1 MKKFSPF
8 VFSSFLIVNLLI
20 SSVFAQTGKKELTLN
35 DVFKSR
41 KFYASGVYGMKP
53 LNDGEHFCMMKKDS
67 LNIYSYKTGEYYG
80 TIVTSQQLIPEGDTT
95 PIPMYRYQLSKDEK
109 KILFSTKTESIYRR
123 SSISEYYVWDSN
135 SDKLMKLSDNGKQR
149 LATFSP
155 DGSKVAFVR
164 DNNLFIKDF
173 IANTEKQVT
182 NDGLRNNVINGAT
195 DWVYEEEFS
204 FSKAFFWSPD
214 GNRIAF
220 YRFDESN
227 VKEFQFTEWGDL
239 YPKEYKYKYPKAG
252 EDNSVIK
259 ILVYNLDSDS
269 TTEMDIGSDTDIYIP
284 RIKWTNDPSLLAIQW
299 MNRLQNNLKILLT
312 DVTTGANKVIYDE
325 TNKYYIDIT
334 DNLTFFEDNKQFIFT
349 SEMDGYNHIYLYSID
364 GELINQVT
372 KGEWDVT
379 SLKGVDEEKG
389 LVYFTSAEISPL
401 NRELYVVKLNGK
413 GKKKLSD
420 RDGTN
425 RPVFSKSYKY
435 YVNTYSSATTPSY
448 ITVNE
453 ANGKVIR
460 VLKDNSDLLETLA
473 EYDFSFIEFFKFTTS
488 EGVELNG
495 WMIKPPGFNPDKKYP
510 VLMNVYGGPG
520 SQTVK
525 NSWRANM
532 WNQMLAQKGIIL
544 VSVDNRGTGA
554 RGEEFKKMTYL
565 QLGKYETIDQIEA
578 AKYLGSLN
586 YVDSTRIGIWGW
598 SYGGYMSSLCITK
611 GADYF
616 SMAIAVAPVTNWR
629 YYDNIYTERFMR
641 TPQENP
647 DGYDDNSPIN
657 YVSELKGKY
666 LIVHGTADDNVHL
679 QNTMDMVT
687 ALDDANK
694 QFEMQLY
701 PNSNHGIYTGRNTT
715 MHLYTR
721 LTNFITDAF
730 LKK

>member
-1 MKKFSPF
+1 MF
-8 VFSSFLIVNLLI
+8 FLLANLL
-20 SSVFAQTGKKELTLN
+20 SSAVLAQTGKKELTLN
-35 DVFKSR
+35 DIFRSR
-41 KFYASGVYGMKP
+41 KFYASGVYGMRP
-53 LNDGEHFCMMKKDS
+53 LNDGEHFCMLKKDS
-67 LNIYSYKTGEYYG
+67 LNIYSYKTGEYAG
-80 TIVTSQQLIPEGDTT
+80 SIVTANKLIPEGDTT
-95 PIPMYRYQLSKDEK
+95 PIGMYRYQLSNDEK
-109 KILFSTKTESIYRR
+109 KILFATKTESIYRR
-123 SSISEYYVWDSN
+123 SSISDYYVYDSN
-135 SDKLMKLSDNGKQR
+135 SGKFTKLSNNGKQR

-155 DGSKVAFVR
+155 DGRKVAFVR
-164 DNNLFIKDF
+164 DNNLFIKDLESD
-173 IANTEKQVT
+173 TEKQIT
-182 NDGLRNNVINGAT
+182 SDGLKNNIINGAT

-214 GNRIAF
+214 GNKIAF

-252 EDNSVIK
+252 EANSVIK
-259 ILVYNLDSDS
+259 ILVYDVNDEN
-269 TTEMDIGSDTDIYIP
+269 TKEMDIGEDTDIYIP

-299 MNRLQNNLKILLT
+299 MNRLQNHLKILLT
-312 DVTTGANKVIYDE
+312 EVNTGTNSVIYDE

-334 DNLTFFEDNKQFIFT
+334 DNLTFFKDNKRFIFT
-349 SEMDGYNHIYLYSID
+349 NEQDGFNHIYLYSMN

-372 KGEWDVT
+372 KGQWDVT
-379 SLKGVDEEKG
+379 GFKGVDEKKG
-389 LVYFTSAEISPL
+389 LVYFTSAETSPL
-401 NRELYVVKLNGK
+401 NRELYVIKLNGK
-413 GKKKLSD
+413 SKKKLSE
-420 RDGTN
+420 RDGSN
-425 RPVFSKSYKY
+425 RAVFSNSYKY
-435 YVNTYSSATTPSY
+435 YVNSFSSATTPPY

-460 VLKDNSDLLETLA
+460 VLKDNSDLLDTLA
-473 EYDFSFIEFFKFTTS
+473 EYDFSFKEFFKFTTS
-488 EGVELNG
+488 EGIELNG
-495 WMIKPPGFNPDKKYP
+495 WMIKPPDFDPEKKYP

-520 SQTVK
+520 SQTVL

-532 WNQMLAQKGIIL
+532 WNQMLSQKGIIL

-554 RGEEFKKMTYL
+554 RGEKFKKMTYL

-578 AKYLGSLN
+578 AKYLGSLS

-611 GADYF
+611 GADFF

-657 YVSELKGKY
+657 HVSELKGKY
-666 LIVHGTADDNVHL
+666 LIIHGTADDNVHL

-687 ALDDANK
+687 ALVNANK
-694 QFEMQLY
+694 QFDMQLY
-701 PNSNHGIYTGRNTT
+701 PNSNHGIYTGPNTT

-721 LTNFITDAF
+721 LTDFITENL